1 MYTDINKCNPLYN
14 KYFRL
19 KTGTD
24 VLPNIVFWKNLS
36 GLVKDGIY
44 FSLQQ
49 TNNLIIKYIH

>member
-1 MYTDINKCNPLYN
+1 MYLLLGSSYN